1 MISLVWKKYLKT
13 SKPEVGNYLGSL
25 CQNYTKDDRGLNS
38 NKGSGTEEKSRS
50 ERCSGD
56 GIEMGRGY

>member
-1 MISLVWKKYLKT
+1 MKT

-50 ERCSGD
+50 EKCSGD